1 MGIPQQAIDRY
12 LRLEQ
17 KADDLRAARMEA
29 YRVWEHAREEAARL
43 DGSVRSCFPGLH
55 VEIDDDGTVYH
66 TEFRPG
72 QPRMV
77 GHAILRDGDRHHK
90 RVVGIDAGTQQRI
103 QVLLAARRRL
113 SQANEHRQ
121 RLDATGHGLSR
132 LVEQCEKAL
141 RRRGWTPSGGREMT
155 GSGAGVAR

>member
-1 MGIPQQAIDRY
+1 MSIPQQAIDRY

-29 YRVWEHAREEAARL
+29 YRAWEHAREEAGRL
-43 DGSVRSCFPGLH
+43 DGSVKSCFPGLH
-55 VEIDDDGTVYH
+55 VEIDDDGTAYRI
-66 TEFRPG
+66 EFRPG
-72 QPRMV
+72 QARFV

-113 SQANEHRQ
+113 AQANSHRQ
-121 RLDATGHGLSR
+121 RLEGTGHGLSE
-132 LVEQCEKAL
+132 LVERCQKEL
-141 RRRGWTPSGGREMT
+141 RRRGWTPSGSREVT
-155 GSGAGVAR
+155 GAGGAQ